1 MLACH
6 SSYIT
11 NVFYHSLLVISP
23 MYPIIVCWLNHN
35 NIIIL
40 IYQNIIRIYHNISDV
55 IVWHFYHQN
64 IPKFVLLIPCPISTL
79 PGDAVL
85 HRSLWLFLH
94 RANAMTPKWHRHG
107 ATARRR
113 VQERQEASL
122 HPVLMGQ
129 SWWKKAVATK
139 NKGVTLLQE
148 LGIMII
154 WYNFW

>member
-1 MLACH
+1 M
-6 SSYIT
+6 S
-11 NVFYHSLLVISP
+11 
-23 MYPIIVCWLNHN
+23 
-35 NIIIL
+35 
-40 IYQNIIRIYHNISDV
+40 
-55 IVWHFYHQN
+55 HFD
-64 IPKFVLLIPCPISTL
+64 P
-79 PGDAVL
+79 ARWRL

-139 NKGVTLLQE
+139 NKGVTLLHL

-154 WYNFW
+154 CDNSRGTNQIQLVFHEMGNRVSFMALMRNGKLLYTWNWWVLATPPTWMRILIYSKCIKPFFGGWPSPNMGLYSLICSI